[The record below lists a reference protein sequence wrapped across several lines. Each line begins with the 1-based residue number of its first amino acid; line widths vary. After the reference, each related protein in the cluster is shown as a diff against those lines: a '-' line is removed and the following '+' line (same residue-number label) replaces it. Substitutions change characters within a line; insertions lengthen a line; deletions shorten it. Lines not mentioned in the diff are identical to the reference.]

1 ITEGGI
7 LNTGTVNIT
16 GMPLATGTL
25 NIGAIVGSPLAA
37 AGTLNA
43 SNVAFGLFG
52 GTINFNHTDTDY
64 EFGTQISG
72 NGTIN
77 AVAGTTVLTGDNTL
91 YTGNIFINAGTLVAG
106 SNTAF
111 GAGNVTVFGG
121 TLGYRD
127 GVTVNNAINIGL
139 IAGSATLEVATG
151 TATQA
156 GQITGMPGVLVTKT
170 GAGTLVL
177 TSDNPDVGSVFI
189 SAGRLQLGDGG
200 TSGSISAVGPVVNNG
215 VLTFNRSDEVTFAN
229 AIFGSG
235 AVEQNGTGTTILS
248 GINGYSGGTVL
259 NAGTLQ
265 ISSDSNLGTIGV
277 GGLTFNGGTLRNT
290 DTISLTRSVTLNA
303 AGGTFDTAAD
313 LTLMGGISGDG
324 GLTKTGAGTLTL
336 SGLSTY
342 TGATTITAGVLAA
355 AAPGSLGSN
364 SAVTVQQ
371 GATLRVGGG
380 QMFSW
385 VDAGSLAGSG
395 TLDLQAGSIFNAGSN
410 NASTVFAGT
419 VTGSGSLLKWGTGTM
434 TLTGNSTSGVSL
446 LVQQGGID
454 IDGGSFSTTA
464 ATDIFGEGAQLRVRN
479 GGTLQTGQLFV
490 SGGTMLIDGP
500 GSSVTA
506 TNSTQVGGALTI
518 SNGATLTSNSGAGV
532 GGYDVPPVV
541 TVTGQG
547 STWIVT
553 GGLNIGTSFMPVLF
567 APGPMI
573 TPGIVTVLDGGSV
586 SVIDG
591 TTVFAGS
598 TLNVGNGST
607 LQTGELSVNGTMAID
622 GPGSSVTATGSTSIA
637 GGLTITNR
645 ATLASNG
652 GASVGGYEGLPV
664 ATVTG
669 QGSTWT
675 ITGELAIGAS
685 LMPMILAPDPM
696 ITPGVVTVADGGSV
710 SATGGTTIFAGSTLN
725 LGTGGLAGTIVTPQ
739 ITNDGQIVASFTDT
753 LTLATPISGTGSLT
767 KSGAGTLILTGSST
781 YSGPTTVDG
790 GRLAVNGSIASTVTV
805 NASGTLGGSGTIGG
819 FIAASGGTI
828 APGNS
833 IGTLNVAG
841 NATFAAGSTYLV
853 EIDPANN
860 ADRIV
865 ASGTAALDGTVRV
878 EKAGGVYT
886 AGSRYTILTANTGIT
901 GTFADM
907 TQSTPLLNL
916 ALAYDNNNVY
926 LDITRNAVSFCDV
939 AATRNQCASGRAA
952 ESLGAGNPVH
962 DAIASLPDQQSV
974 RQAFDLVSGE
984 IHASAASTLVEEA
997 HHLRDAV
1004 TGRLRQGYGS
1014 AVSLASLTAAA
1025 PSANLTGQSQATDTV
1040 IAAWT
1045 QAIGAWGK
1053 QRADGNAASVSRSL
1067 GGFLIGVDATFDQTW
1082 RVGLA
1087 AGYTRSSFDSNARSS
1102 NGSSDNYHLALYG
1115 GGQLGAVGLRAG
1127 ASMTWHSIDTSR
1139 RVAFPGVADTLKA
1152 DYSARTA
1159 QLFAEA
1165 GYALAFDRSAVEPF
1179 AGIAWLNHHTGRI
1192 NESGTVAALS
1202 GGRQS
1207 FDMGFSTLGLRAATT
1222 LNAGDKTPVT
1232 LRATL
1237 GWRHAFGDVTPE
1249 TRLAFRTGGNP
1260 FTTAGAPI
1268 ARDSFIT
1275 EAGVDIDVASY
1286 ARLGISYSGQFA
1298 SKAYEHAVKGSVSL
1312 RF

>member
-1 ITEGGI
+1 MPTRTLRSLLRSSTILASGFAILAATSTPAASEPGVSWTGSVSTNWFDADNWAAITVPTASDPVFIQNLGNPAVIGLGTASAASVALGGIMPGSGVLTITEGGI
-7 LNTGTVNIT
+7 LNTGAVTIGDFLT
-16 GMPLATGTL
+16 ASGTL
-25 NIGAIVGSPLAA
+25 NIGATVGNPLTA

-43 SNVAFGLFG
+43 SAVTFGLLG

-72 NGTIN
+72 GGAIN
-77 AVAGTTVLTGDNTL
+77 VMAGTTVLTGDNSL
-91 YTGNIFINAGTLVAG
+91 YSGAISINAGTLVAG

-111 GAGNVTVFGG
+111 GTGSISTFSGV
-121 TLGYRD
+121 LGYRD
-127 GVTVNNAINIGL
+127 GVTVTNTINAGIGFAP
-139 IAGSATLEVATG
+139 ILEVATG

-156 GQITGMPGVLVTKT
+156 GQITGLMPGLLIVKT

-177 TSDNPDVGSVFI
+177 TSDNPNLGGLSI
-189 SAGRLQLGDGG
+189 LAGRLQLGNGG
-200 TSGSISAVGPVVNNG
+200 TSGSIGTTGPIVNSG
-215 VLTFNRSDEVTFAN
+215 VLAFNRSDEITFTN
-229 AIFGSG
+229 LIVGTG
-235 AVEQNGTGTTILS
+235 AVEHNGTGTTILS
-248 GINGYSGGTVL
+248 AINGYTGGTIL

-265 ISSDSNLGTIGV
+265 ISSDSNLGPVGV

-290 DTISLTRSVTLNA
+290 GIISTMRPVTLNA
-303 AGGTFDTAAD
+303 AGGTFDTVAD

-342 TGATTITAGVLAA
+342 TGPTTITAGVLAA

-395 TLDLQAGSIFNAGSN
+395 TLDLQAGSIFNTGGN

-419 VTGSGSLLKWGTGTM
+419 ITGSGALLKWGTGTM
-434 TLTGNSTSGVSL
+434 TLTGNSASNVSL
-446 LVQQGGID
+446 LVQQGGVD

-464 ATDIFGEGAQLRVRN
+464 ATDVFGEGTQLHVRN
-479 GGTLQTGQLFV
+479 GGTLQTSGLFV
-490 SGGTMLIDGP
+490 GATMLIDGP

-506 TNSTQVGGALTI
+506 TDSTQISGALTI
-518 SNGATLTSNSGAGV
+518 SNGATLTSNGSAGV
-532 GGYDVPPVV
+532 GGYETTPVA

-547 STWIVT
+547 STWTVT
-553 GGLNIGTSFMPVLF
+553 GGLNIGTSFMPVMF

-573 TPGIVTVLDGGSV
+573 TPGVVTLTDGG
-586 SVIDG
+586 I
-591 TTVFAGS
+591 
-598 TLNVGNGST
+598 
-607 LQTGELSVNGTMAID
+607 
-622 GPGSSVTATGSTSIA
+622 
-637 GGLTITNR
+637 
-645 ATLASNG
+645 
-652 GASVGGYEGLPV
+652 
-664 ATVTG
+664 
-669 QGSTWT
+669 
-675 ITGELAIGAS
+675 
-685 LMPMILAPDPM
+685 
-696 ITPGVVTVADGGSV
+696 V
-710 SATGGTTIFAGSTLN
+710 SAAEGTTIFAGSTLN
-725 LGTGGLAGTIVTPQ
+725 LGNGGLAGTIVTPQ
-739 ITNDGQIVASFTDT
+739 ITNDGQIVANLTDT
-753 LTLATPISGTGSLT
+753 LTLATPISGTGALT
-767 KSGAGTLILTGSST
+767 KSGTGTLILTGSNT
-781 YSGPTTVDG
+781 YGGPTTVDG

-805 NASGTLGGSGTIGG
+805 NAGGTLGGTGTIGG
-819 FIAASGGTI
+819 FIAASGSTI

-841 NATFAAGSTYLV
+841 NAAFTAGSTYLV

-860 ADRIV
+860 ADRII
-865 ASGTAALDGTVRV
+865 ATGTAALDGTVRV

-886 AGSRYTILTANTGIT
+886 AGSRYTILSANTGIT
-901 GTFADM
+901 GTFADLS
-907 TQSTPLLNL
+907 QNTPLLNL

-939 AATRNQCASGRAA
+939 AATRNQCAAGRAA
-952 ESLGAGNPVH
+952 ESLGAGNTVH

-974 RQAFDLVSGE
+974 RHAFDLVSGE
-984 IHASAASTLVEEA
+984 IHASAASTLVEQS

-1004 TGRLRQGYGS
+1004 TGRMRQGYGS
-1014 AVSLASLTAAA
+1014 AVTLASLTAAA
-1025 PSANLTGQSQATDTV
+1025 PTANLTGQSQATDTV
-1040 IAAWT
+1040 VAAWT

-1053 QRADGNAASVSRSL
+1053 QRSDGNAASVSSSL

-1082 RVGLA
+1082 RVGVA

-1115 GGQLGAVGLRAG
+1115 GGRLGALGLRAG

-1165 GYALAFDRSAVEPF
+1165 GYALTFDRAAVEPF

-1192 NESGTVAALS
+1192 NESGTVAALT

-1222 LNAGDKTPVT
+1222 INAGDKTPVT

-1260 FTTAGAPI
+1260 FTIAGAPI

-1275 EAGVDIDVASY
+1275 EAGVDIDVAAY
-1286 ARLGISYSGQFA
+1286 AKLGISYSGQFA
-1298 SKAYEHAVKGSVSL
+1298 SKAYEHVVKGSVSL